1 MVSRALGGCC
11 LCHVINSVSKFALC
25 MLLEFFFFSIPQRF
39 GAVCVRACMCVC
51 VWTKEE
57 REFTLFLSHLISDLC
72 YISLSKVV

>member
-1 MVSRALGGCC
+1 MSCDQFSQQICFMHAIGV
-11 LCHVINSVSKFALC
+11 
-25 MLLEFFFFSIPQRF
+25 FFFSIPQRF